1 MSRCFKE
8 RFKIIKSIGS
18 DKYATNSK
26 MLAPILWAD
35 WLKLIFNCP
44 TLETRVHIKIYQNQF
59 TFESSGGRLGEGV
72 GGVKLL
78 SKNTNPSLYPSPLFL
93 LNSSWKLYKAG
104 LSLFHLFSLSHE
116 TRP

>member
-1 MSRCFKE
+1 MSWH
-8 RFKIIKSIGS
+8 FKIIISIGA
-18 DKYATNSK
+18 DKFATNSNL
-26 MLAPILWAD
+26 LAPILWAD

-44 TLETRVHIKIYQNQF
+44 TLETRVHIKIYQNQY

-78 SKNTNPSLYPSPLFL
+78 RKSTNPFLFPSRLFL
-93 LNSSWKLYKAG
+93 LNSYWKLYKAG